1 MGVVSPR
8 ATCLRTGYFS
18 QLHFPAAK
26 SILWDTVPSQPVTR
40 EAAALQ
46 AGVGARFSSPQQRT
60 FLETTLMQM
69 AHAPLHLLHLQSS
82 RGKKKKLIQPTE
94 TRGKGPQSEGEK
106 SNSKDGSAT
115 WEGITLRRGIRR
127 PWETGLTGGLLEAP
141 AEGPAQ
147 PRTSPRP
154 QPPRPAPPRA
164 AMSRRVHC
172 FTLYSSQQ
180 KMGYSGLNQIFRHC
194 LSMLLQV

>member
-1 MGVVSPR
+1 MPQDRIFFPTAFPSCQEHPLGHRAQPARYPR
-8 ATCLRTGYFS
+8 GSGSAGRRGSTLLQPPAENVLRNNINANGTCS
-18 QLHFPAAK
+18 A
-26 SILWDTVPSQPVTR
+26 PSS
-40 EAAALQ
+40 ALTII
-46 AGVGARFSSPQQRT
+46 QR
-60 FLETTLMQM
+60 
-69 AHAPLHLLHLQSS
+69 
-82 RGKKKKLIQPTE
+82 KKKMLIQPTE

-147 PRTSPRP
+147 PRTSPLP